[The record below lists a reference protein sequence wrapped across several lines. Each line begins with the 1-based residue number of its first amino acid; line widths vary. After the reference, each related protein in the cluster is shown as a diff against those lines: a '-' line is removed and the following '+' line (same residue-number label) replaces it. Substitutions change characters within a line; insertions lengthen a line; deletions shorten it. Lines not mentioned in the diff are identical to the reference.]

1 MGFVFRLLCLGVLV
15 LAAGKPPSTP
25 RAAASPLVLQTGD
38 VLLQTSRSSRSLLI
52 QRASRSKYS
61 HVGLVEV
68 TPHGIY
74 VVEAIAPVSRTP
86 LAAWAARGVGR
97 AVTVLRPK
105 GLDAATRG
113 RVLAEASRHL
123 GKPYDARYRWD
134 DETLYCSELV
144 VKAFERGAGVVVGRQ
159 QRVAEL
165 ALAPP
170 ERALVKRLGGND
182 SQILVTPGSL
192 DGDEHFEL
200 LARDL
205 RWP

>member
-15 LAAGKPPSTP
+15 LAAGERPSAAG
-25 RAAASPLVLQTGD
+25 AAAPPLVLRTGD
-38 VLLQTSRSSRSLLI
+38 VMLQTSRSSRSLLI

-68 TPHGIY
+68 TPKGVY

-86 LAAWAARGVGR
+86 LAAWAARGVGH

-105 GLDAATRG
+105 GLDTVALG
-113 RVLAEASRHL
+113 LVLAEARRHL

-144 VKAFERGAGVVVGRQ
+144 VKAFERGAGVTVGRQ
-159 QRVAEL
+159 QRVGDL
-165 ALAPP
+165 ALARA
-170 ERALVKRLGGND
+170 ERALVKRLGGD
-182 SQILVTPGSL
+182 ESQMLVTPGSF
-192 DGDEHFEL
+192 DGDPHFEVM
-200 LARDL
+200 ARDL